1 MTSSQNKYCF
11 VQFKYS
17 LKTSPGE
24 DIHITGNI
32 PSLGLWNVY
41 KSEKMVTNQVEY
53 PVWKSKENIMV
64 QQDTEIQYKYLIFRG
79 GKFIRWENNNDNR
92 KVKIGK
98 YYKVVIMDPGSKIIH
113 CISDPN
119 LNNITNSEISK
130 CENNF
135 YEDDSNI
142 IEDEIDFNSIDIF
155 NTEII
160 SEQILNVNNNEEQ
173 FILSNKKNDAYF
185 DNKEKKF
192 NLLYED
198 LNIDNSNS
206 FININENNKISNESD
221 NYNDFYKTNSLDSI
235 INETEPIIN
244 QIFNNKTVN
253 ENQNSNQNKELE
265 LYKIDSNISEIEKR
279 NSSDNISLIVN
290 GYDKKESNMI
300 QNKMSLYSSN
310 QKVIICCIYLPVEI
324 QDDEIIPLSDYLYPN
339 LYSLKKNND
348 NIYFIGFLKNNK
360 NINDKKEIIYNKLKN
375 EYKMYPIE
383 IDANFQNEIFN
394 YFNEIV
400 NPFLNNIKI
409 NIYNLI
415 NNNINYT
422 LNENIYKFNQIIYK
436 NIIELAGNEKTLLL
450 LFDYYFLFV
459 PFLLK
464 KEGNENVL
472 KENNNNDYFNNIII
486 QYLFLN
492 QIPQKDKFIKIPNYQ
507 NIIKSLLY
515 SNLISFTS
523 YHNCLNFLNILKLI
537 EGIEYQVNID
547 GDIIL
552 IRNNIN
558 EINKEN
564 RDNNKETIIKNRN
577 VILRIENI
585 IPNYEMIKYFLN
597 ENNSKCSE
605 IKEKIEKITKN
616 QNFYIFLS
624 IDDIINIS
632 FIKMKIL
639 GFKHFI
645 DDALDEKQKIL
656 FIQVITGESK
666 NKNNI
671 YSNININEEKQEKD
685 NNNILSIDEI
695 ESMAKDINS
704 IAEYTLIGIFHKDI
718 NIYEKLFLLNKAD
731 CFLETSNDIN
741 SPLSIYEYIMVK
753 LIGSSEKGYINKN
766 ETNINLINNQNKTNK
781 NIEKE
786 IKMMSDYPI
795 IEYIIS
801 SQIKEIPG
809 INKYIYV
816 NPFEIKSISN
826 ALTKAYRNLINCHKN
841 NNNINFIEEHSKEN
855 DFKFIKMFFNNNK
868 YHYVRLNNKN
878 YQIDTKIKNIINGN
892 IDKNNLNKLDIN
904 IIIKDYSESVKI
916 NIEEKDDNKNNDNN
930 TNLNK
935 LNINNEIIVVNLDV
949 FLSNFPLKKEKED
962 NPKLSELFDYLIFIS
977 LHNANNKIILFS
989 KEDQSDLDDIIQNYL
1004 EQNKE
1009 KFKDSP
1015 LNELNNLIIASSDG
1029 YSFKKMCTYFKNEK
1043 LNNWA
1048 TIQIDSDELKY
1059 SEKDILN
1066 NLKSYKK
1073 NCKNIKIEHKSNK
1086 LFIYNDDCNK
1096 EQLDIY
1102 MDYFKKDIEA
1112 NEILNNILIVN
1123 KISNGYCIINTFNYK
1138 ALFISRVIKEIII
1151 KERRPKFILYIGHN
1165 INDEILYKY
1174 LEEKKSSI
1182 EKYSKTNIYLYC
1194 IKIMNL
1200 LKKEKDL
1207 NKLEV
1212 NYKNLFYEDK
1222 IEEIISLFK
1231 GLADLEKENSKKQQ

>member
-11 VQFKYS
+11 VQFKYNHG
-17 LKTSPGE
+17 TSPGE

-41 KSEKMVTNQVEY
+41 KSEKMVTNQTDY

-135 YEDDSNI
+135 YEDDSKF
-142 IEDEIDFNSIDIF
+142 IEDEIDFNSIDLF

-185 DNKEKKF
+185 DNKEKKL

-206 FININENNKISNESD
+206 FINIINNENNNILNKSNSNYDYYKIDSID
-221 NYNDFYKTNSLDSI
+221 NI
-235 INETEPIIN
+235 INETVPIIS
-244 QIFNNKTVN
+244 QIFNNKMID
-253 ENQNSNQNKELE
+253 EYQNSNENKELKIC
-265 LYKIDSNISEIEKR
+265 KIDSNISEIEKR
-279 NSSDNISLIVN
+279 NSPDNIPFIEDN
-290 GYDKKESNMI
+290 FDKNELNLI
-300 QNKMSLYSSN
+300 QNKISLY
-310 QKVIICCIYLPVEI
+310 QKVIICCIYLPVKI
-324 QDDEIIPLSDYLYPN
+324 QDEEIIPLGDYIYPN
-339 LYSLKKNND
+339 LYSLKNNDND
-348 NIYFIGFLKNNK
+348 NIYFIGFIKNYK
-360 NINDKKEIIYNKLKN
+360 NINEKKEIIYNKLKY

-383 IDANFQNEIFN
+383 IDDDNFKNEIFN
-394 YFNEIV
+394 YFNEIA

-409 NIYNLI
+409 NIYNSI
-415 NNNINYT
+415 NNNINYSIK
-422 LNENIYKFNQIIYK
+422 EIHYKFNQIIYK

-450 LFDYYFLFV
+450 LFDHYFLFV
-459 PFLLK
+459 PSLLIK
-464 KEGNENVL
+464 GGNENEL
-472 KENNNNDYFNNIII
+472 QEKNNSENKNNIII
-486 QYLFLN
+486 QYLFLI
-492 QIPQKDKFIKIPNYQ
+492 QIPNKDKFIKIPNYQ

-564 RDNNKETIIKNRN
+564 RDNNKESVIKNRN
-577 VILRIENI
+577 VILKIENI
-585 IPNYEMIKYFLN
+585 FPNYEIIKYFLN

-605 IKEKIEKITKN
+605 IKEEIEKITKN

-632 FIKMKIL
+632 FIKIKIL
-639 GFKHFI
+639 GLKHFI

-704 IAEYTLIGIFHKDI
+704 IAEYKLIGIFHKDI

-855 DFKFIKMFFNNNK
+855 DFKFIKMFFHNNK
-868 YHYVRLNNKN
+868 FPFVSSNNKN
-878 YQIDTKIKNIINGN
+878 YQIDITNKNTINDD
-892 IDKNNLNKLDIN
+892 IDKINLNKLDIN
-904 IIIKDYSESVKI
+904 NITKDYSESIKN
-916 NIEEKDDNKNNDNN
+916 NIEENNNNNDDN
-930 TNLNK
+930 LS
-935 LNINNEIIVVNLDV
+935 INNKIIAINLDF
-949 FLSNFPLKKEKED
+949 FLGNFSTKKEKED
-962 NPKLSELFDYLIFIS
+962 NLKFSELFYHLISIS
-977 LHNANNKIILFS
+977 LENSNNKIILFS
-989 KEDQSDLDDIIQNYL
+989 KEDQIDLDDIIQNYL
-1004 EQNKE
+1004 EQNNH
-1009 KFKDSP
+1009 KFKDSQ
-1015 LNELNNLIIASSDG
+1015 LNELKNLILASSDG
-1029 YSFKKMCTYFKNEK
+1029 YSFKKISTYFENEK

-1059 SEKDILN
+1059 SEKDIIN

-1073 NCKNIKIEHKSNK
+1073 NCKNIKLEHKSNK
-1086 LFIYNDDCNK
+1086 LYIYNDDCNK

-1102 MDYFKKDIEA
+1102 MDYFKKENIEA
-1112 NEILNNILIVN
+1112 NEILKNILVVN
-1123 KISNGYCIINTFNYK
+1123 KISNGYCIVNTFNYK
-1138 ALFISRVIKEIII
+1138 ALFISRLIKEIII
-1151 KERRPKFILYIGHN
+1151 KKGKPKFILYVGFNQI
-1165 INDEILYKY
+1165 DEMLYKY
-1174 LEEKKSSI
+1174 LEDKKSNI
-1182 EKYSKTNIYLYC
+1182 EKYSKEDIFLYC
-1194 IKIMNL
+1194 IKMINS

-1207 NKLEV
+1207 NKQEI
-1212 NYKNLFYEDK
+1212 NYKNLFYEDN
-1222 IEEIISLFK
+1222 IDEIISLFK
-1231 GLADLEKENSKKQQ
+1231 GFADLEKENVKKNNN